1 MAMSTWLVFLLA
13 SLVATFSP
21 GPAVLLAI
29 STSASVGLRRT
40 AYSSAGNAL
49 GVFIVATAA
58 AAGVGMLLQTS
69 AIAFTALKALGAGY
83 LVYLGVRQWRRRAAP
98 VESGAATAASAS
110 APAGVATR
118 RGLFLRGLLVALTNP
133 KAILFF
139 SAIFPQF
146 MHSNEPALFA
156 LLTST
161 FVACTLAS
169 HLCYVLAARAIGK
182 RAMSASR
189 ARLANR
195 AGGAVFIGL
204 GCSLLTLSARP
215 A

>member
-1 MAMSTWLVFLLA
+1 MHIMTMSTWLVFLLA
-13 SLVATFSP
+13 SLVTTFSP
-21 GPAVLLAI
+21 GPGVLLAI
-29 STSASVGLRRT
+29 STSASVGVRRT

-49 GVFIVATAA
+49 GVVVVATTA

-69 AIAFTALKALGAGY
+69 AVAFAALKALGAGY

-98 VESGAATAASAS
+98 LQPAAAGAAT
-110 APAGVATR
+110 VATR

-133 KAILFF
+133 KSILFF
-139 SAIFPQF
+139 SAVFPQF
-146 MHSNEPALFA
+146 MHDNEPALFA
-156 LLTST
+156 LLIST
-161 FVACTLAS
+161 FVACTLLS
-169 HLCYVLAARAIGK
+169 HLCYALLARAIGK
-182 RAMSASR
+182 RAMGASR

-204 GCSLLTLSARP
+204 GCSLLGLSARP